1 METFV
6 DVKQMLKEFHHL
18 LQCTPAILSSACVA
32 QLLLMSMFSVEH
44 VVLKDMPQNSAL
56 VEHALNLML
65 AMVSMIMECCCSMY
79 EDCVQLNTQIT

>member
-6 DVKQMLKEFHHL
+6 DDVKQMLKEFHHL
-18 LQCTPAILSSACVA
+18 LQCTPAILSSVCVA

-56 VEHALNLML
+56 VSQFNVGYGFHDNGML
-65 AMVSMIMECCCSMY
+65 
-79 EDCVQLNTQIT
+79 L